1 MTISNSVSLKDHF
14 KTLTFAARESGKI
27 IRDHF
32 GKQKD
37 IMFKGRI
44 NPVTNV
50 DLLSEETIIEIIK
63 SRYPDHD
70 IITEESQIE
79 LAGSPYRWIID
90 PLDGTVNYSH
100 DYPVCA
106 VSIALEINGT
116 IEMGVVFNP
125 IRGEFFHAVRGQ
137 GAYLNDQP
145 IRVSNVDT
153 LEKSL
158 LATGFPYD
166 IRERRNN
173 NLAQFNHLMMEAEG
187 IRRDGSAALN
197 LACTAMGR
205 IEGYWEI
212 TISPWDI
219 AAGILLVK
227 EAGGEVTDL
236 ENRNLSIYKNQIVAT
251 NGLIHSELMEELQK
265 VQVSEKD
272 G

>member
-1 MTISNSVSLKDHF
+1 MSEYFQTASI
-14 KTLTFAARESGKI
+14 AARESGKI
-27 IRDHF
+27 IKNQF
-32 GKQKD
+32 GKKKE

-44 NPVTNV
+44 NPVTDV
-50 DLLSEETIIEIIK
+50 DMKSEAAIIEIIK
-63 SRYPDHD
+63 NQYPDHD

-79 LAGSPYRWIID
+79 LAGSPFRWIID

-106 VSIALEINGT
+106 VSIALEINGM
-116 IEMGVVFNP
+116 IEIGVIYNP
-125 IRGEFFHAVRGQ
+125 IREEFFHAVRGQ
-137 GAYLNDQP
+137 GAYLNDEP
-145 IRVSNVDT
+145 IHVSKIENM
-153 LEKSL
+153 EKSL

-205 IEGYWEI
+205 VEGYWEI

-219 AAGILLVK
+219 AAGILMVK
-227 EAGGEVTDL
+227 EAGGEVADL
-236 ENRNLSIYKNQIVAT
+236 ENRPLSIYQKQVVAT
-251 NGLIHSELMEELQK
+251 NGLIHAKLMEELRKFQ
-265 VQVSEKD
+265 
-272 G
+272 